1 MVWRVSVGSGSARP
15 GLGGEAV
22 MVRITSSGEGG
33 DAYRGS
39 RGATR
44 LVRVRMASFFRG
56 SLGRRGGYG
65 WCSEGGEVGHRSQ
78 GRQVQSGPGRVG
90 RRVQVCRGS
99 RGEAVEERRGRHR
112 LARAVGY
119 GRAVGERT
127 GWVWRGKATPCKAVL
142 VRTGGVAS

>member
-1 MVWRVSVGSGSARP
+1 VGSGSARP

-99 RGEAVEERRGRHR
+99 RGEAREASFGEGGWLRQGSRGKDGLG
-112 LARAVGY
+112 LARQGNAVQGSLGQDG
-119 GRAVGERT
+119 GRGELM
-127 GWVWRGKATPCKAVL
+127 G
-142 VRTGGVAS
+142 AS